1 MGTPSGNRQGRG
13 GCNTDYRQLR
23 SFCFRCVSTQFRL
36 LCLISRRPYN
46 CFLLFA
52 DQALYLGV
60 TFVSRAC
67 AFARAYGSMVSSFG
81 FTHRTSRAVDALLS
95 SLCRTL
101 LARVLRYYLLAA
113 GP

>member
-1 MGTPSGNRQGRG
+1 MGTPSGNRQGLG

-23 SFCFRCVSTQFRL
+23 SFCLRCVSTQFRL
-36 LCLISRRPYN
+36 LCLISRRPRN

-60 TFVSRAC
+60 TFISRAC
-67 AFARAYGSMVSSFG
+67 AFARPYGSMVSGFG
-81 FTHRTSRAVDALLS
+81 FTHRPTRAGDALLS
-95 SLCRTL
+95 SLACAL
-101 LARVLRYYLLAA
+101 LASWLRYHLLAA